1 MVYPK
6 ISKIYQNLVFM
17 YNFFEEEKLEYV
29 IPEDFNF
36 NFLGLVRDKRK
47 KERLSLYFLEDS

>member
-1 MVYPK
+1 
-6 ISKIYQNLVFM
+6 M